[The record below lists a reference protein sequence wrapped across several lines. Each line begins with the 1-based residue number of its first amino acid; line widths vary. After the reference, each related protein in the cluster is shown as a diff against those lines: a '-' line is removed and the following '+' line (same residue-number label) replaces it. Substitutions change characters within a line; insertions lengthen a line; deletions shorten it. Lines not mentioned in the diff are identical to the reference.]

1 MPRVLYVPFQLK
13 YKDEEDKANGLTS
26 PPNDLGL
33 MVWPGFE
40 LTTSRSVDE
49 FILIHL
55 EGAFI
60 RGGSYSDIYIFCLQ
74 VDGPTTGAGVLY
86 GAYIFIFDLIF
97 PLLSFPFHLHL
108 VEFYCVGR
116 SC

>member
-60 RGGSYSDIYIFCLQ
+60 RGALIRIYIFF
-74 VDGPTTGAGVLY
+74 VYRTYDWGGG
-86 GAYIFIFDLIF
+86 LIWG
-97 PLLSFPFHLHL
+97 LHFH
-108 VEFYCVGR
+108 F
-116 SC
+116 

>member
-1 MPRVLYVPFQLK
+1 M
-13 YKDEEDKANGLTS
+13 
-26 PPNDLGL
+26 
-33 MVWPGFE
+33 E
-40 LTTSRSVDE
+40 LIKLE
-49 FILIHL
+49 NFIIHL
-55 EGAFI
+55 EKALI
-60 RGGSYSDIYIFCLQ
+60 RRPLIWIYIYFCLQ
-74 VDGPTTGAGVLY
+74 VDGPTTDGAGVLY